1 MSRPTIISIEGNIGS
16 GKSTIL
22 RYLSQVCGDNSNYV
36 FLQEPVDA
44 WDSIKDESGNTM
56 LSKFYQD
63 QKRYSFSFQM
73 MAYISRLAL
82 LKKTCEDNPDAVII
96 TERSLYT
103 DKHVFAKM
111 LYDSKCIEEVEYKIY
126 LSWFHTFADDYPISK
141 FIYIKAD
148 STTCLDR
155 IITRSRNGESTIDI
169 KYLDKC
175 NYYHNKML
183 MEEFSQCC
191 VVIDANEDFHTMRDT
206 WVEIIKK
213 YMVHE

>member
-22 RYLSQVCGDNSNYV
+22 RYLSQVCAEDSNYV

-44 WDSIKDESGNTM
+44 WDNIKDESGNTM
-56 LSKFYQD
+56 LSKFYKD

-82 LKKTCEDNPDAVII
+82 LKKTCEENPNAIII

-126 LSWFHTFADDYPISK
+126 LNWFHTFADDYPITR
-141 FIYIKAD
+141 FVYIKAD
-148 STTCLDR
+148 STTCLGR
-155 IITRSRNGESTIDI
+155 IMKRSRNGESTIDI
-169 KYLDKC
+169 AYLDRC
-175 NYYHNKML
+175 NRYHNKML
-183 MEEFSQCC
+183 MDEYSDCC
-191 VVIDANEDFHTMRDT
+191 VVIDANEDFHDMKDS
-206 WVEIIKK
+206 WVETIKK
-213 YMVHE
+213 YMIRE